1 VEKMSKWTPLTETQF
16 NIFVKNIY
24 ACDIGFVS
32 ATDLPGEL
40 IQFGSGDTNNPEK
53 LEVCHA
59 IFFEADGNTIE
70 ADGTKVA
77 KHSIMDYKKSLL
89 AGDVRLLIFRPDEPF
104 LEATQKQVLKD
115 ANAQVG
121 ENYNRWELVFEGI
134 GCLLDKLTF
143 GIFNHFNIKN
153 PAYRDNSPYCSQAT
167 ALCFKNDHP
176 HYDPI
181 LQGTDISM
189 LDPQAYCDRVQK
201 CFTLIMDTGNNVLAF
216 PK

>member
-1 VEKMSKWTPLTETQF
+1 MSKFSSLTENQF

-59 IFFEADGNTIE
+59 IFFEANGNTIE
-70 ADGTKVA
+70 ADGKTVA
-77 KHSIMDYKKSLL
+77 KHSILDYKKSLL

-104 LEATQKQVLKD
+104 LEATQAQVIKD
-115 ANAQVG
+115 AEAQLG
-121 ENYNRWELVFEGI
+121 ENYNWWEIAFEGL
-134 GCLLDKLTF
+134 GCLLDKITF
-143 GIFNHFNIKN
+143 GIFNKVNIKN
-153 PAYRDNSPYCSQAT
+153 PAYRNNSPYCSQQT
-167 ALCFKNDHP
+167 CLCFKNDPP
-176 HYDPI
+176 HYTPI
-181 LQGTDISM
+181 LRGIDISE
-189 LDPQAYCDRVQK
+189 LTPQMYCDRVPS
-201 CFTLIMDTGNNVLAF
+201 CFTLTQDTGNNVLGY

>member
-1 VEKMSKWTPLTETQF
+1 MGKWTGLTENQF

-59 IFFEADGNTIE
+59 IFFEANGNTIE
-70 ADGTKVA
+70 ADGKKVA

-104 LEATQKQVLKD
+104 LEATQAQVIKD
-115 ANAQVG
+115 AETQLN
-121 ENYNRWELVFEGI
+121 ENYNWWEIFFEAVGSI
-134 GCLLDKLTF
+134 ADKLTL
-143 GIFNHFNIKN
+143 GIFNNVNIKN
-153 PAYRDNSPYCSQAT
+153 PAYRNNSPYCSQAVC
-167 ALCFKNDHP
+167 LSFKNDKP

-181 LQGTDISM
+181 LQGIDISE
-189 LDPQAYCDRVQK
+189 LTPQLYCDRVQK
-201 CFTLIMDTGNNVLAF
+201 CFTLIQDTGNNALAY